1 MRTFT
6 RTLKVNFER
15 DIKYYNQRNNSKD
28 SKRTAEQIAQSE
40 KDKKDFYIK
49 KWVAFRQEA
58 ETKAQK
64 DICDRMIRYI
74 NG

>member
-6 RTLKVNFER
+6 RTLKVNYER
-15 DIKYYNQRNNSKD
+15 DIKQYGRRNNSKD
-28 SKRTAEQIAQSE
+28 NKRTVEQIAQSE
-40 KDKKDFYIK
+40 KDKKAFYLE
-49 KWVAFRQEA
+49 KWVSFRQEA

-64 DICDRMIRYI
+64 DICDSMIRYI